1 MVILTTSSS
10 ASSLSQFFTVILIF
24 AFVVFITYLTTKY
37 TGKFQ
42 KIQGYNRNF
51 EVIETF
57 RLANNKYLQLVRAA
71 DKYLVIAIGK
81 DEVTMIAEL
90 NEENIIKAPGSSNE
104 TSEAFA
110 SLISKAKERMNKG
123 GNNE

>member
-1 MVILTTSSS
+1 MIILAASSM
-10 ASSLSQFFTVILIF
+10 AGSLSQFFTVLLIF
-24 AFVVFITYLTTKY
+24 AFVIFITYVTTKF

-42 KIQGYNRNF
+42 TMHSINRNF

-71 DKYLVIAIGK
+71 NKYFVIAIGK
-81 DEVTMIAEL
+81 DEVTMIGEL
-90 NEENIIKAPGSSNE
+90 NEDKIIKAQGSSND

-110 SLISKAKERMNKG
+110 SLISKAKERINKG